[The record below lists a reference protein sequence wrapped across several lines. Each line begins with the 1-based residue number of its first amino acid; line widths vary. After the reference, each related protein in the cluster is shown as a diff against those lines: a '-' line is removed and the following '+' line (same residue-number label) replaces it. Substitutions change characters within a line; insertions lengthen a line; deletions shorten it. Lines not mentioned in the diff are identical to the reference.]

1 MLFVEDVEHDAVL
14 IARELKHGGFDV
26 SYERVDTAEAMDSA
40 LDLRK
45 FDIVISDW
53 SMPRFSAPM
62 ALAVVKKRGLKLP
75 FIIVSGTVSE
85 ELAVEALHA
94 GAHDFI
100 AKGKLARLNNAVNRG
115 LRAEALRAE
124 KAKTEEQLLV
134 SDRMATVGTLTSSI
148 AHEIDNPLA
157 ALLANLAFATEELA
171 AFRAVVGDGTLA
183 GHLERVDLALQDA
196 REASG
201 RVREIARDLELFAQL
216 EEVRSEAVDLRP
228 VIESS
233 LRLAGTD
240 LRCRARWVIDLEEG
254 LPPVRGSEGRLGQV
268 FLNLILNAA
277 QSLPKERT
285 GANEIR
291 IVGRSEGGRVIV
303 EVHDTGEGIPPA
315 SLGRIFD
322 PFYTTRPEGHGTGL
336 GLSICR
342 QIVADLE
349 GSLDARSELGAGT
362 TIRIELPSARAD
374 RAAAPSPAPDVGGT
388 RGRILVVDDEP
399 LIRSAVRRMLAPD
412 HDVIG
417 ISSVREA
424 VERAQAGEA
433 FDAVLCDFVM
443 PELTGMDLLAE
454 FAAISEDLARRVI
467 FMTGGSFFPG
477 ATEFLERIENPKVE
491 KPFDAAALRSVI
503 RSLTD

>member
-1 MLFVEDVEHDAVL
+1 VLFVEDVEHDAVL

-26 SYERVDTAEAMDSA
+26 SCERVDTAEAMDSA
-40 LDLRK
+40 LDLRT

-115 LRAEALRAE
+115 LRAAALRAE
-124 KAKTEEQLLV
+124 KAKMEEQLLV
-134 SDRMATVGTLTSSI
+134 SDRMATVGSLTSSI

-171 AFRAVVGDGTLA
+171 ALRGVVGDGTLA

-201 RVREIARDLELFAQL
+201 RVREIARDLELFAQS

-277 QSLPKERT
+277 QSLPMGR
-285 GANEIR
+285 ASSNEIR

-362 TIRIELPSARAD
+362 TIRLELPSARAN
-374 RAAAPSPAPDVGGT
+374 RSAEPPPSPDAGGT
-388 RGRILVVDDEP
+388 KGRILVVDDEP
-399 LIRSAVRRMLAPD
+399 VIRSAVRRMLAPD

-454 FAAISEDLARRVI
+454 FAAISADLARRVI
-467 FMTGGSFFPG
+467 FMTDGSFLPG
-477 ATEFLERIENPKVE
+477 GAGFLEGIENPKVE
-491 KPFDAAALRSVI
+491 KPFDAAALRSVL
-503 RSLTD
+503 RSVTS